1 MVFGLIGWMENNRID
16 AMNLKFKKYDQVFH
30 AVHLTAFGEVL
41 TGSGS
46 ARVSRS
52 PEGVSLDGS
61 SKGEV
66 SDSSSPIFFTGKIFD
81 SGLQAYHFLY
91 RNYSPTQA
99 RWTAAD
105 PSGFPDGPNQWLYVN
120 NSVTGAV
127 DPLGLSSLK
136 QDSKRETIS
145 LVGGSSKVAA
155 AGVDALGNISNN
167 PVIVAGSGFSGAIT
181 QAIRNKIN
189 AAIANAIANTSFT
202 DVIIS
207 GSVKTDVSY
216 QAFHD
221 DDNNGGWSNESII
234 GATQGPNGAVSGAF
248 VVGGSVSYSV
258 NMSVSGAHSAGS
270 TLYAEGPP
278 EVMATNTL
286 TGAVNIEYAVT
297 ISITVDIAGTGSFSV
312 SGSGTRLGSAQQ
324 LTGTVSE

>member
-1 MVFGLIGWMENNRID
+1 VVFGLIGWMENNRID

-120 NSVTGAV
+120 NGVTGSV
-127 DPLGLSSLK
+127 DPLGLEVRTNG
-136 QDSKRETIS
+136 DIR
-145 LVGGSSKVAA
+145 
-155 AGVDALGNISNN
+155 D
-167 PVIVAGSGFSGAIT
+167 PVTWIEERS
-181 QAIRNKIN
+181 
-189 AAIANAIANTSFT
+189 
-202 DVIIS
+202 
-207 GSVKTDVSY
+207 
-216 QAFHD
+216 
-221 DDNNGGWSNESII
+221 W
-234 GATQGPNGAVSGAF
+234 
-248 VVGGSVSYSV
+248 SYSV
-258 NMSVSGAHSAGS
+258 TDTTTSAIIGTAAGLVSESAVVAASAAIIAANVSRALTSTFSNSGWVMIPGS
-270 TLYAEGPP
+270 LVLTPTTNPP
-278 EVMATNTL
+278 INTSRLDWYGGETEVM
-286 TGAVNIEYAVT
+286 
-297 ISITVDIAGTGSFSV
+297 
-312 SGSGTRLGSAQQ
+312 
-324 LTGTVSE
+324 